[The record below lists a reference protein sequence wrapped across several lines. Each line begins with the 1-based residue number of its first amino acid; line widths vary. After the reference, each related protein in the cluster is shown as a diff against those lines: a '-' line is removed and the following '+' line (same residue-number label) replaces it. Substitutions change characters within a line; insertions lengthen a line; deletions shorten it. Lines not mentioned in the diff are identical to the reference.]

1 MQIALLTFNF
11 WPRRA
16 GIEYVVHDLA
26 TELHRTGH
34 QVTVFAPRLRERFQE
49 IEHAYGLVRFGLPL
63 PGAFRSGLNRFA
75 LRRIFATQ
83 QRGRPFDV
91 VNVHSA
97 YLPASYA
104 IDLKRSFG
112 VPVVVTCHGHD
123 IQRDAATGYGVR
135 LGARADRIVCR
146 NLRAADRVVA
156 ISAAVQDELMRIV
169 PPERIACLPNGVRV
183 DAAGVA
189 QAGVLRRHGVP
200 DGMIVL
206 AVGRNHAKKQ
216 FDVGLRAFRV
226 LALDVPDARFVHIGR
241 GGPALAA
248 LAAALGLGDRF
259 HALGELDRDDV
270 AAAYREAD
278 IFLLPSAVESF
289 GLVTVEA
296 MAAGLPCV
304 VTDAPGSRD
313 LVEHGRTGL
322 LAPIGDVAALGAA
335 LLELAGDPARR
346 RALGRAG
353 RQTAAARYGWPAV
366 ARSYVDVY
374 REARAGRREAVPA
387 SLRT

>member
-1 MQIALLTFNF
+1 MRIALLTFNF

-26 TELHRTGH
+26 TELHRAGH
-34 QVTVFAPRLRERFQE
+34 QVTVFAPRVRERFDE
-49 IEHAYGLVRFGLPL
+49 IEHTYGLVRFGLAL
-63 PGAFRSGLNRFA
+63 PGAFRSGLNRFV
-75 LRRIFATQ
+75 LRRIFSSQ

-91 VNVHSA
+91 INVHSA

-104 IDLKRSFG
+104 LDLQRAFG

-123 IQRDAATGYGVR
+123 IQRDAPTGYGVR
-135 LGARADRIVCR
+135 LRPRADRIVRR

-156 ISAAVQDELMRIV
+156 ISAAVYEELIPLV
-169 PPERIACLPNGVRV
+169 APERIACVPNGVRV
-183 DAAGVA
+183 DAAGEPS
-189 QAGVLRRHGVP
+189 AGVLRRHGVP
-200 DGMIVL
+200 EGTVIL

-216 FDVGLRAFRV
+216 FDVGLRAFRL
-226 LALDVPDARFVHIGR
+226 LAHEQPDARFVHVGR
-241 GGPALAA
+241 GGTALAG
-248 LAAALGLGDRF
+248 LAAELGVADRF
-259 HALGELDRDDV
+259 HALGELDRDEV
-270 AAAYREAD
+270 AAAYREAA

-313 LVEHGRTGL
+313 LVAHGTTGL
-322 LAPIGDVAALGAA
+322 LAPIGDVAALGEA
-335 LLELAGDPARR
+335 LIELARDPARR

-353 RQTAAARYGWPAV
+353 RQVAVARYGWPAV
-366 ARSYVDVY
+366 AQAYVEVY

-387 SLRT
+387 SMGS